1 MNDWWMKS
9 VVYQIY
15 PRSFCDS
22 NGDGIGDI
30 NGIALKLEYLKELG
44 VDVIWLSP
52 VYESPMRDN
61 GYDISDY
68 RAINPEFGTMEDFGR
83 MLHKAHSLDLKVVMD
98 LVVNH
103 TSDKH
108 AWFAESRKGI
118 DSAKRDYYIWR
129 DGKDGGPPNDWRA
142 CFSGPAW
149 TKDDATGQYYLHLF
163 SPYQPDLNWENP
175 DVRRDVYSTMR
186 WWLDKGID
194 GFRMDVINLIS
205 KPQNFPGGGSWT
217 ASANGPRV
225 HEFLREMR
233 REVLDGYDIMT
244 VGETPEVTV
253 EQAIQYASLDGKELN
268 MVFQFEHMMLDCDN
282 GSIWTGKKAGLAEL
296 KEVLSRWQT
305 GLSDRGWNSL
315 YFNNHDRPRSVSRY
329 GDDGEYREKS
339 AKMLATCLH
348 FMQGTPFI
356 YQGEELGMTNVPYS
370 DINDYRDI
378 ESLNAYN
385 ILVEE
390 SKYFSKETMLRYLA
404 LKSRDNARTP
414 MHWNNGTNAGFS
426 KNAPWIM
433 LNPNYININA
443 EDQMNRLGSVFKY
456 YQKLI
461 KLRKEMDIITYG
473 DFELL
478 LPEHSDL
485 FAYTRG
491 YQNKRLLVVCNFS
504 REERTFVLPEGFTG
518 KSVLI
523 ENDETHR
530 TYTTELSSHGYRP
543 KPCVVLGAFGAVVY
557 RRY

>member
-217 ASANGPRV
+217 
-225 HEFLREMR
+225 
-233 REVLDGYDIMT
+233 
-244 VGETPEVTV
+244 
-253 EQAIQYASLDGKELN
+253 
-268 MVFQFEHMMLDCDN
+268 
-282 GSIWTGKKAGLAEL
+282 
-296 KEVLSRWQT
+296 
-305 GLSDRGWNSL
+305 
-315 YFNNHDRPRSVSRY
+315 
-329 GDDGEYREKS
+329 
-339 AKMLATCLH
+339 
-348 FMQGTPFI
+348 
-356 YQGEELGMTNVPYS
+356 
-370 DINDYRDI
+370 
-378 ESLNAYN
+378 
-385 ILVEE
+385 
-390 SKYFSKETMLRYLA
+390 
-404 LKSRDNARTP
+404 
-414 MHWNNGTNAGFS
+414 
-426 KNAPWIM
+426 
-433 LNPNYININA
+433 
-443 EDQMNRLGSVFKY
+443 
-456 YQKLI
+456 
-461 KLRKEMDIITYG
+461 
-473 DFELL
+473 
-478 LPEHSDL
+478 
-485 FAYTRG
+485 
-491 YQNKRLLVVCNFS
+491 
-504 REERTFVLPEGFTG
+504 
-518 KSVLI
+518 
-523 ENDETHR
+523 
-530 TYTTELSSHGYRP
+530 
-543 KPCVVLGAFGAVVY
+543 
-557 RRY
+557 